1 MRRFLLNPIAN
12 NLYGTANVAM
22 VWVSRDSA
30 RRWMRLME
38 IYLEAD
44 RQMDGDLAYLLV
56 WNNKI
61 RFFERWPLDIEELVD
76 RLSDEGHIEISDEI
90 DADFSALPNVPMDAC
105 RLVVDGKGVAW
116 EAYEK
121 YGGMPVSTPFIPWDT
136 IKAIADE
143 AEPTNNN
150 GRTRCWWCG
159 TGTVEVPLFTGVVAE
174 CPDCR
179 K

>member
-1 MRRFLLNPIAN
+1 MRRFLLNPIAQD
-12 NLYGTANVAM
+12 GMANVAM
-22 VWVSRDSA
+22 VWVGRDSA

-44 RQMDGDLAYLLV
+44 RQADGDLACLLV
-56 WNNKI
+56 WDYEVG
-61 RFFERWPLDIEELVD
+61 FFEGWPPDIEELVD
-76 RLSDEGHIEISDEI
+76 RLSDEGHIEIPDEI
-90 DADFSALPNVPMDAC
+90 DADFSAPPDVPMDAC
-105 RLVVDGKGVAW
+105 RLVVDGEGVAW

-121 YGGMPVSTPFIPWDT
+121 YSGIPVSTPSIPWDT
-136 IKAIADE
+136 IKAIAEEDE
-143 AEPTNNN
+143 PKNNS

-159 TGTVEVPLFTGVVAE
+159 TGTVEVPLFTGVATE